1 MSPRIRIHQI
11 AHAIHTAEEHAH
23 LKDQLRTTQ
32 DTLTEAQALLTAAQE
47 ATAAAEAARAALQA
61 QIAQAAAIA
70 TAGTAPLADQVN
82 AALIPRPA
90 GSGWSIRESMQVTK
104 PEYGEIQVRTFPN
117 ISAVLVSEQSAVIA
131 HHSEPCHTGDL
142 GLD

>member
-1 MSPRIRIHQI
+1 MRKRQPDAPDQATECTVARL
-11 AHAIHTAEEHAH
+11 HATAMRADDSLHDG
-23 LKDQLRTTQ
+23 KP
-32 DTLTEAQALLTAAQE
+32 E
-47 ATAAAEAARAALQA
+47 AT
-61 QIAQAAAIA
+61 A